1 MGCCETI
8 LRMLLVI
15 VNLLMMAVGGVMLIT
30 GIVFKLG
37 KEDLVPQLSD
47 YSTSMEGISL
57 FVIIVGAVV
66 AIVGLLGCA
75 GACLKKNGI
84 LNFYFLI
91 VLVTLVLQVALIIFT
106 ILKKDAVIAQ
116 VTEAVTETFN
126 AVNDNTATPTDNQKR
141 ATSFIERSAECCGLT
156 GPAFWTNSDHPADM
170 VPAGCCADF
179 EYSSSDVPAW
189 TCPRTDAYTAGCLE
203 AAPDMITDN
212 AWTLLIIVIIIMVVE
227 IVCMLA
233 ACYSKKNDLVA

>member
-66 AIVGLLGCA
+66 AIVGLLGCM

-126 AVNDNTATPTDNQKR
+126 AVNDGTATDKEKQ
-141 ATSFIERSAECCGLT
+141 ATSYLESAAECCGLT
-156 GPAFWTNSDHPADM
+156 GPAFWTDTADAQTTGM
-170 VPAGCCADF
+170 VPAGCCKGYEADATV
-179 EYSSSDVPAW
+179 VPAW
-189 TCPRTDAYTAGCLE
+189 TCALADAYTAGCLE
-203 AAPDMITDN
+203 AAPDMIKDN

>member
-106 ILKKDAVIAQ
+106 ILKKDAVIDQ
-116 VTEAVTETFN
+116 VTKAVTETFD
-126 AVNDNTATPTDNQKR
+126 AVNEGNATVTANQKR
-141 ATSFIERSAECCGLT
+141 ATSYIESAAECCGLT
-156 GPAFWTNSDHPADM
+156 GPAYWTERSSARGM
-170 VPAGCCADF
+170 VPAGCCVDF
-179 EYSSSDVPAW
+179 EYSASEVPEF
-189 TCPRTDAYTAGCLE
+189 TCPLADAYPAGCLE
-203 AAPDMITDN
+203 AAPDMIKEN

>member
-66 AIVGLLGCA
+66 AIVGLLGCM

-116 VTEAVTETFN
+116 VTEAVTETFD
-126 AVNDNTATPTDNQKR
+126 AVNDATATATDNQKR
-141 ATSFIERSAECCGLT
+141 ATSYLESAAECCGLT
-156 GPAFWTNSDHPADM
+156 GPAYWTNRPATDGM

-179 EYSSSDVPAW
+179 EYSAKEVPAW
-189 TCPRTDAYTAGCLE
+189 TCPLADAYKAGCLK

>member
-1 MGCCETI
+1 
-8 LRMLLVI
+8 MLLVI

-66 AIVGLLGCA
+66 AIVGLLGCM

-116 VTEAVTETFN
+116 VTEAVTDTFN
-126 AVNDNTATPTDNQKR
+126 AVNDGTATDKEKQ
-141 ATSFIERSAECCGLT
+141 ATSYLESAAECCGLT
-156 GPAFWTNSDHPADM
+156 GPAFWTDNTQPTDM
-170 VPAGCCADF
+170 VPAGCCEGYEADATV
-179 EYSSSDVPAW
+179 VPAW
-189 TCPRTDAYTAGCLE
+189 TCARTDAYEAGCLK
-203 AAPDMITDN
+203 AAPDMIKDN

>member
-116 VTEAVTETFN
+116 VTEAVTETFD
-126 AVNDNTATPTDNQKR
+126 AVNQGNATVTANQKR
-141 ATSFIERSAECCGLT
+141 ATSYIESAAECCGLT
-156 GPAFWTNSDHPADM
+156 GPAYWTQRSSTPGM

-179 EYSSSDVPAW
+179 EYSASEVPEF
-189 TCPRTDAYTAGCLE
+189 TCPLADAYPAGCLK
-203 AAPDMITDN
+203 AAPDMIKEN